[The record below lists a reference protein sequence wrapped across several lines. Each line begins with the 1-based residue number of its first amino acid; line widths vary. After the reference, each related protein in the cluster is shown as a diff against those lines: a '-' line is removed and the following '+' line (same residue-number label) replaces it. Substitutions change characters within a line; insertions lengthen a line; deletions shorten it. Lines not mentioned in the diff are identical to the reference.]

1 MGERIEMN
9 QINEIKSAFVISNGC
24 HECFLDAALVQRFL
38 KEKHGLVLADDIEVA
53 DVIILLGCAVMQPKE
68 EQSRE
73 LIRIACERKKENS
86 QLIVSGCIA
95 KVRPE
100 VAAQVNNVSN
110 SIAKE
115 IGSLISLSGEYNRYQ
130 ANFPYQPY
138 RGHKKDLLGSVA
150 NHVRQKSLTEA
161 IENNGKFK
169 SWLVRHF
176 SKPIISALSQYKDLV
191 ESKIDVW
198 NTETYTIKIS
208 TGCRGNCSYC
218 SIKIA
223 RGHIRSKPLES
234 VLEEFKT
241 GLQKGYSSF
250 ALIGTDIGDYGKDQ
264 GKDLLDLL
272 KILIQRPEKFQLR
285 LRNVN
290 PRWIIRVG
298 SEFHP
303 LLRSGKIKYMESPIQ
318 HASNRILQL
327 MRRGYR
333 AEDFLDAI
341 HKIKSV
347 CPSLFI
353 KTQAIVGF
361 PSESDED
368 FRKQLD
374 LFGSRN
380 FDYIDV
386 FRYSDRPYADASN
399 LPGKLPQD
407 LVMKRYRKLFFKSLI
422 HLDYRPIFHKMI
434 SHSRFAK

>member
-1 MGERIEMN
+1 MN
-9 QINEIKSAFVISNGC
+9 QIKEIKSAFVISNGC
-24 HECFLDAALVQRFL
+24 HECFLDAALVQRYL
-38 KEKHGLVLADDIEVA
+38 REKHGLLLADDIAAA

-86 QLIVSGCIA
+86 QLIVSGCVA

-100 VAAQVNNVSN
+100 VAAQFNQSYD
-110 SIAKE
+110 SLATE
-115 IGSLISLSGEYNRYQ
+115 IGNLIGLRGEYKTYQ

-150 NHVRQKSLTEA
+150 NHVRQKSLKAAT
-161 IENNGKFK
+161 ENNGNFY
-169 SWLVRHF
+169 SWLVRYF
-176 SKPIISALSQYKDLV
+176 SKPIISALSQYKDFI

-198 NTETYTIKIS
+198 DTETYTIKIS

-218 SIKIA
+218 SIKKA
-223 RGHIRSKPLES
+223 RGSIRSKPIEN
-234 VLEEFKT
+234 VLEEFKI

-272 KILIQRPEKFQLR
+272 KILVQRPEKFQLR

-298 SEFHP
+298 SEFHS

-318 HASNRILQL
+318 SASNRILQL

-333 AEDFLDAI
+333 AEDFLDTI
-341 HKIKSV
+341 RQIKSV

-353 KTQAIVGF
+353 KTQVIVGF
-361 PSESDED
+361 PSETDED

-374 LFGSRN
+374 LFRTRN

-386 FRYSDRPYADASN
+386 FRYSDRPDAAASSI
-399 LPGKLPQD
+399 PGKIPQD
-407 LVMKRYRKLFFKSLI
+407 LAMKRYRKLFFKSLI
-422 HLDYRPIFHKMI
+422 HLDYRPIFHEMF
-434 SHSRFAK
+434 SHRRLVK